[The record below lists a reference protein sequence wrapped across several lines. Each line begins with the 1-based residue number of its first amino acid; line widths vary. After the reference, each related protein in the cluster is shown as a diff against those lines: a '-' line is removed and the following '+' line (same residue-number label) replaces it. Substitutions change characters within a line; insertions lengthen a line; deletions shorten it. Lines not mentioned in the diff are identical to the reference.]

1 MAKITIIGAGS
12 VVFAKRLI
20 SDILSYPELSDST
33 FYLTDIDPVRLKAAE
48 KMAESLVAQYGG
60 KAKVE
65 ASLDRRMALSGA
77 DYVLNL
83 IQVGMHEATLKDF
96 EIPKKYGLK
105 QTIADTLGVGGVFRA
120 LRTAPVMLE
129 ICREMEELCPDALL
143 LNYTNPMA
151 MLMLA
156 IFRATSI
163 KAVGLCHSV
172 QNTADDLASYLNVPV
187 EELEYKVAGIN
198 HMAWFLELKRDGED
212 LYPKLFEAMEKEEVF
227 AKDKVRF
234 EMMRRLNYF
243 VTESSEHMSEYTP
256 YFLKRDDL
264 IRRFDIPID
273 EYVRR
278 SEQNLKRFEEIR
290 QKIQRG
296 ESFEAEKSH
305 EYGAPIIHSI
315 ETGTTRVIWG
325 NVLNTKLITNLP
337 ENACVEVPCL
347 VNKGGIQPCHVGDLP
362 PQLAAM
368 NMTNINV
375 QQLTVEAILTG
386 NIDYVYHAVMLDPHT
401 SSVLSLDEIW
411 AMTRELI
418 DAHGDLLPKFSK
430 GRNLMVPVTSSNIL
444 KERAE

>member
-33 FYLTDIDPVRLKAAE
+33 FSLTDIQPVRLQTAE
-48 KMAESLVAQYGG
+48 QMARKLVEQHGNQAR
-60 KAKVE
+60 VE
-65 ASLDRRMALSGA
+65 ATLDRKTALRGA

-96 EIPKKYGLK
+96 EIPKKYGVK
-105 QTIADTLGVGGVFRA
+105 QTIADTLGVGGVFRT
-120 LRTAPVMLE
+120 LRTAPVMLDF
-129 ICREMEELCPDALL
+129 CREMEEVCPDAFL

-156 IFRATSI
+156 VAKASSV

-172 QNTADDLASYLNVPV
+172 QNTADDLASYLNIPV
-187 EELEYKVAGIN
+187 EELDYKVAGIN
-198 HMAWFLELKRDGED
+198 HMAWFLELKRKGED
-212 LYPKLFEAMEKEEVF
+212 LYPRLFQAMEKEEIF

-256 YFLKRDDL
+256 YFNKRDDL
-264 IRRFDIPID
+264 IQRFDIPID
-273 EYVRR
+273 EYIRR
-278 SEQNLKRFEEIR
+278 SERNLLRFEETR
-290 QKIQRG
+290 RKIENG
-296 ESFEAEKSH
+296 ESFETEKSH

-315 ETGTTRVIWG
+315 ETGTDRVIWG
-325 NVLNTKLITNLP
+325 NVLNTNLITNLP
-337 ENACVEVPCL
+337 QNACVEVPCL

-375 QQLTVEAILTG
+375 QQLTVEAVLTG
-386 NIDYVYHAVMLDPHT
+386 NVDYVYQAVMLDPHT

-411 AMTRELI
+411 DMTKELL
-418 DAHGDLLPKFSK
+418 DAHADLLPQFTK
-430 GRNLMVPVTSSNIL
+430 GRNYVLNPSVSKVGSV
-444 KERAE
+444 